1 MTSSV
6 GYDLLIGIDN
16 DVNFGAQY
24 ESFAGTIDEVMIFN
38 RTLSA
43 QEIQALYNLDLS
55 N

>member
-1 MTSSV
+1 VTSSV

-38 RTLSA
+38 RTLTDS
-43 QEIQALYNLDLS
+43 EIAGLYALELS
-55 N
+55 